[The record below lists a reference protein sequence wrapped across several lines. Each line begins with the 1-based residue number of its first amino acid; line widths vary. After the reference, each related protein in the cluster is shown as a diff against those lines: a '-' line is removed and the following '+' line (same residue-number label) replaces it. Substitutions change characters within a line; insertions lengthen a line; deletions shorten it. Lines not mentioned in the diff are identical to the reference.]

1 MNSIDKNKINNET
14 SNKSGIQGSRIVL
27 PENYIPTDIEEYMNE
42 NHLEFFRQKLL
53 IWKKE
58 LLNEASD
65 TKDDLSEDGLQ
76 RPDIADRAQ
85 VESNAAIQL
94 RTRDRER
101 KLISKIDS
109 ALRRIDLGTYG
120 YCEETNKPIS
130 IARLKARPIAT
141 LSIEAQEMHERFEK
155 IYKEKEY

>member
-14 SNKSGIQGSRIVL
+14 SNKSGIQGSRLVL
-27 PENYIPTDIEEYMNE
+27 PENYVPTDIEEYMNE

-109 ALRRIDLGTYG
+109 ALRRIDIGTYG
-120 YCEETNKPIS
+120 YCEETGEPIGLK
-130 IARLKARPIAT
+130 RLMARPVAT
-141 LSIEAQEMHERFEK
+141 LSIEAQEKHERDEK
-155 IYKEKEY
+155 IFIDD